1 MNAKRVLGI
10 TLTVIVL
17 LLPAAGIRM
26 AQSPDA
32 AAEAPRIPPA
42 QPAAQPAAAA
52 NSVAQTEVRSAQT
65 TGPVASAVTGP
76 VIIQTLTLLAGWN
89 AIYLEVEPINGAPLG
104 SDGVPEQSVMEW
116 VFGGL
121 GGNLDSVWTY
131 SQPVSSRD
139 YLIDPGDGLWDEP
152 GWLRYIPDENM
163 GPDGVSREFL
173 TTLHTLHANTGYLVK
188 MNVGDTIKVTGK
200 PVPGHHRWTA
210 GAYNLAGFPLAAGGS
225 TVAAFTAGSPITEVR
240 GLTEA
245 GGWTLPL
252 AGDVPLLP
260 GVAYLVRYAD
270 EPLDPDYTA
279 PLDVGTSA
287 EAMTLPTEGL
297 KFHAGLYGN
306 SMKLRLQN
314 LSPAAIE
321 VTLALPEGAES
332 PVALHYVSSADPP
345 VDPVDLRAGPVTLG
359 LEAAPGSRWIEL
371 QVPTAKQ
378 PAAGEALLEISC
390 AALGT
395 RWLIPL
401 SAEPASYEGLWVG
414 DAVVDNVNEA
424 RLGATDDAHDLTI
437 ALASLNN
444 SGVRGSAA
452 MHELIAGASTT
463 LQITVTLALPADTI
477 EMVTP
482 PAVTAPY
489 VHGWVFV
496 DANQNGQRDAGEKG
510 LAAVQ
515 VSLAL
520 QGGGYSASG
529 ATLPDGS
536 YWLSALQTGT
546 YNLTIETPGGYT
558 SDFAVTLPAADVDGA
573 PVTATNAA
581 PASVTLNAVGATA
594 VTPASYLA
602 QVLPDPATLPYYDA
616 NDNRVE
622 PPLNFGFVRAD
633 RAVLRAGLCDAP
645 REDLAE
651 LGTVRNG
658 QLLTNYTGALAGL
671 IGDANIYI
679 ERLGAGVACGNIE
692 VGAPTRF
699 DDGRGSE
706 ARFRVL
712 LRVST
717 AGQTELLPYYVVDE
731 NQRISAVNFL
741 SLQEPKI
748 IAGPFGAIGSALVF
762 DLALPA
768 DDPLNPFK
776 HKYNPDHDNLDR
788 AFQQYADEVPTHLYE
803 SYNVGRKVTLTL
815 TALPPGGDETSA
827 AALDWGGAVWGGD
840 YREVVEGLHKNT
852 ITARGYFVIRRVL
865 SFDQLVDQDYDK

>member
-1 MNAKRVLGI
+1 MTTRRILSI
-10 TLTVIVL
+10 TLL
-17 LLPAAGIRM
+17 LGTILLAPAVMRTSAP
-26 AQSPDA
+26 AVV
-32 AAEAPRIPPA
+32 AEAPAVAPPLAPPA
-42 QPAAQPAAAA
+42 AIAETQRTSSAA
-52 NSVAQTEVRSAQT
+52 
-65 TGPVASAVTGP
+65 VASPDVAELIAGALVE
-76 VIIQTLTLLAGWN
+76 QTFSLSAGWN
-89 AIYLEVEPINGAPLG
+89 AIYLGVEPINGSPPG

-116 VFGGL
+116 VFRDL
-121 GGNLDSVWTY
+121 GGSLDSVWTY

-152 GWLRYIPDENM
+152 GWDRYIPETNL
-163 GPDGVSREFL
+163 GGNGESRGFL

-188 MNVGDTIKVTGK
+188 MNAAGTIRVTGK

-210 GAYNLAGFPLAAGGS
+210 GAYNLAGFPLAAAGS
-225 TVAAFTAGSPITEVR
+225 TVTAFTAGSPITEVR
-240 GLTEA
+240 RLTEA

-252 AGDVPLLP
+252 AGGEALLP
-260 GVAYLVRYAD
+260 GVAYLVRYAG
-270 EPLDPDYTA
+270 EPADPDYTA
-279 PLDVGTSA
+279 PLDVGASA
-287 EAMTLPTEGL
+287 EAMILPTEGL
-297 KFHAGLYGN
+297 KFQAGLYGN

-321 VTLALPEGAES
+321 VALTLPEAAAS
-332 PVALHYVSSADPP
+332 PVALYYVSSADPP
-345 VDPVDLRAGPVTLG
+345 ADPVDLRGGPVTLA
-359 LEAAPGSRWIEL
+359 LDAAPGSKWIEL
-371 QVPTAKQ
+371 QVPAAAQ
-378 PAAGEALLEISC
+378 PAAGEALLDISC
-390 AALGT
+390 ASLGT

-401 SAEPASYEGLWVG
+401 AAEPASYAGLWVG

-437 ALASLNN
+437 ALASANN

-452 MHELIAGASTT
+452 LHELIAGASTT
-463 LQITVTLALPADTI
+463 LQITITLALPADTI
-477 EMVTP
+477 ETVTP
-482 PAVTAPY
+482 PAITAPY

-496 DANQNGQRDAGEKG
+496 DANRNGQRDADEKG
-510 LAAVQ
+510 LAAVP
-515 VSLAL
+515 VTLAL
-520 QGGGYSASG
+520 QAGGYSQSG
-529 ATLPDGS
+529 ATLTDGS
-536 YWLSALQTGT
+536 YWLSDLPWGAYDLS
-546 YNLTIETPGGYT
+546 IAAPGGYT
-558 SDFAVTLPAADVDGA
+558 SDFVVTLPAGDVDGD
-573 PVTATNAA
+573 PVTAINAA
-581 PASVTLNAVGATA
+581 PATVTLDAGGVTA
-594 VTPASYLA
+594 VNPVSYLA

-622 PPLNFGFVRAD
+622 PPLNFGLVRAD

-645 REDLAE
+645 REDLME

-658 QLLTNYTGALAGL
+658 QLPTTYTGTLAGL
-671 IGDANIYI
+671 VGDANIYI

-712 LRVST
+712 LRVAAS
-717 AGQTELLPYYVVDE
+717 GQTELLPYYVVGE

-741 SLQEPKI
+741 SLQAPKI
-748 IAGPFGAIGSALVF
+748 IAGPFGTIGSGLVF

-768 DDPLNPFK
+768 GDPLNPFK

-788 AFQQYADEVPTHLYE
+788 AFEQYDDDVPTHLYE

-815 TALPPGGDETSA
+815 TALPPGGDITSA
-827 AALDWGGAVWGGD
+827 AAMDWGGAVWGGD

-865 SFDQLVDQDYDK
+865 STDQLIDQDYDK